1 MREKFKNNCYLV
13 HLMALSASVVERVEL
28 RPIIFLDGINN
39 NRRRKAIGPEIKYKP
54 ILVLILIH
62 LEVAE
67 NKH

>member
-13 HLMALSASVVERVEL
+13 YLMALSASVVERVEL
-28 RPIIFLDGINN
+28 RPINFLDGINN
-39 NRRRKAIGPEIKYKP
+39 RRRKVIGPEIKYQP

-62 LEVAE
+62 LKVAE

>member
-13 HLMALSASVVERVEL
+13 YLMALSASVVERVEL
-28 RPIIFLDGINN
+28 RPIIFLDGNN
-39 NRRRKAIGPEIKYKP
+39 NRRRKVIGPEIKYQP

-62 LEVAE
+62 LKVAE